1 MNIERKQWLEVY
13 EEVDTELTNK
23 GSINKRKDFKVLNR
37 KKNSGFILD
46 PTIRFENWEQ
56 QPRLLMKGNKKYI
69 IKKMIIIQNN
79 SKFYSYRV
87 DEGNHPKV
95 FSRYLEGAKFK

>member
-23 GSINKRKDFKVLNR
+23 GSIKRKDFKVLNR
-37 KKNSGFILD
+37 KKNSDFILD

-69 IKKMIIIQNN
+69 IKNWLLFRTIQN
-79 SKFYSYRV
+79 FIV
-87 DEGNHPKV
+87 TG
-95 FSRYLEGAKFK
+95 